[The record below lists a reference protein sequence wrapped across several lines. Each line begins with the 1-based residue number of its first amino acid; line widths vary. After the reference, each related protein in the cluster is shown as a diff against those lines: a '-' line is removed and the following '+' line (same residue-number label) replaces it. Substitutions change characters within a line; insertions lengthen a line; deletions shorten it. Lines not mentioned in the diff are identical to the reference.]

1 MFNQLQQWLDANPEI
16 LFTAF
21 GILVVLAI
29 FPKRRGVGK
38 GKAKAKDK
46 LDTVLHQWTA
56 ADVLTVRQLVQGG
69 IHAFGGTGVGKTSS
83 MNQIA
88 AAIMRLRGSML
99 ILCAKPGDRE
109 HWLKMAAK
117 CGRTADVVLFSPD
130 GPHRFNIFGHEYHRI
145 GPGAGQVLNVVRSMM
160 KLRNAVLRDDV
171 QMSGDAAMWQKQDER
186 YLTHNVTL
194 LKFAGEDVTPFN
206 IHRLAIS
213 APRTEAAFSDK
224 HIKQTYFAECLRKG
238 MQCQKSAA
246 DQHDFD
252 GALDFFGK
260 EFVKMADRTQSS
272 ITTGV
277 FGTLSLFSSGLA
289 RDMLS
294 SSSTITPKVA
304 IEQNKIVVV
313 DWNPDEWGDIGR
325 LANGGWKLM
334 WQKDV
339 LRRTVD
345 ASTTVSTIWGDES
358 SLWCTSDDAEF
369 LSRCRSHLGSMVY
382 ICQSLHNYRGE
393 LPGEKADSHLRAM
406 LSNFS
411 NRLFFA
417 LGDFETAEYAAE
429 LVGKELRAFVGGGVE
444 AQPFEFKWGRDPY
457 KTSSSFNQSYEY
469 VLQPSEFMN
478 GHRTGS
484 AANDFQVDAFLVRS
498 TPLSNG
504 LPVIQVTFDQR
515 R

>member
-1 MFNQLQQWLDANPEI
+1 MFDQLQQWADANPEI

-21 GILVVLAI
+21 GVLVVLAF

-38 GKAKAKDK
+38 VKAKTKDM
-46 LDTVLHQWTA
+46 LDTVLHQWTPT
-56 ADVLTVRQLVQGG
+56 DTLTIRNLVQGG
-69 IHAFGGTGVGKTSS
+69 IHAFGGTGTGKTSS

-130 GPHRFNIFGHEYHRI
+130 GPHRFNIFGHEYHRT
-145 GPGAGQVLNVVRSMM
+145 GPGAGQVQNVVRFIM
-160 KLRNAVLRDDV
+160 KLRSAVLRDEV
-171 QMSGDAAMWQKQDER
+171 QMSGDAAMWRQQDER
-186 YLTHNVTL
+186 FLGHSVTL
-194 LKFAGEDVTPFN
+194 LKFAGEEVTPSS
-206 IHRLAIS
+206 IHQLAIS
-213 APRTEAAFSDK
+213 APRTEAAFGDE
-224 HIKQTYFAECLRKG
+224 HIRESYFARCVRKG
-238 MQCQKSAA
+238 MQRQKSAP

-260 EFVKMADRTQSS
+260 EFVRMADRTQSS

-277 FGTLSLFSSGLA
+277 FGTLSLVSSGLA

-294 SSSTITPKVA
+294 STTTITPRDA
-304 IEQNKIVVV
+304 IEQSKIVLV
-313 DWNPDEWGDIGR
+313 DWNPDEWGDVGR
-325 LANGGWKLM
+325 LANLGWKLT
-334 WQKDV
+334 WQKDL

-358 SLWCTSDDAEF
+358 SLWCTGDDADF

-393 LPGEKADSHLRAM
+393 LPGDKADANLRAM

-484 AANDFQVDAFLVRS
+484 AANDFLVDAFLVRS
-498 TPLSNG
+498 SPLSNG
-504 LPVIQVTFDQR
+504 LPVLQVTFDQR
-515 R
+515 K